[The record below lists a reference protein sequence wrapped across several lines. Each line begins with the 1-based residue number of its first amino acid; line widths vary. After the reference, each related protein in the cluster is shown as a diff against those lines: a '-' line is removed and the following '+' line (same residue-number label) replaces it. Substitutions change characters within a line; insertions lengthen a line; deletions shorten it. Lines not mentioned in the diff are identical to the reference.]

1 MPLPKLVQQITKE
14 AIDFLDPEK
23 CFRDVF
29 EFYHNKVTLEGN
41 LLEIKGKLHL
51 FGLGKAA
58 SYQVSAFKK
67 LMKENGYQDFLGRCV
82 SYTKVGHGVEDSAI
96 FQLEGDHPVVSLKNL
111 ENTRRFIK
119 ELSLI
124 SYKDTLFFFLSGG
137 GSALLELPHE
147 GINFDDFVNKQV
159 ELLNSGKTISEMNSE
174 RKAMSQVK
182 DGGLLSH
189 IPTQN
194 IFQFITSDIPS
205 PRMQNVSSGPLLGQ
219 KGSIIDRSFVVQSEG
234 VLLKRLCD
242 HPNRIMGE
250 VYDCSLEVGLKNF
263 PVPSA
268 KQLLF
273 SGGEMPVTMSE
284 TANGKGGRNTHFVLA
299 LAHKIYREEKNS
311 DLKIMSLAT
320 DGGDGPTD
328 AAGAYID
335 FELYRSLEATS
346 FLNDFNSYEY
356 FEKLGTLIKTGPTR
370 SNVMDLRVLWRE

>member
-29 EFYHNKVTLEGN
+29 EFYHNQVALEGKM
-41 LLEIKGKLHL
+41 LEIKGKLHV

-67 LMKENGYQDFLGRCV
+67 VMKENGYLECLGRCV
-82 SYTKVGHGVEDSAI
+82 SYTKMGHTVEDDTI
-96 FQLEGDHPVVSLKNL
+96 FQLQGDHPVVSLQNL
-111 ENTRRFIK
+111 ENTKKFIK

-124 SYKDTLFFFLSGG
+124 SENDTLFFFLSGG

-147 GINFDDFVNKQV
+147 GMSFDDFVNKQV

-174 RKAMSQVK
+174 RKTMSQVK

-205 PRMQNVSSGPLLGQ
+205 PRMQDVSSGPLLGL
-219 KGSIIDRSFVVQSEG
+219 KGSIRENSFVVQSAST
-234 VLLKRLCD
+234 LLKRLCS
-242 HPNRIMGE
+242 HPNRVMGE
-250 VYDCSLEVGLKNF
+250 IYDCSLEVGLKSF
-263 PVPSA
+263 PMPSGE
-268 KQLLF
+268 QVLF
-273 SGGEMPVTMSE
+273 SGGEMPVTISE
-284 TANGKGGRNTHFVLA
+284 TAQGKGGRNTHFVLA
-299 LAHKIYREEKNS
+299 LAHKIYNEEKNR

-335 FELYRSLEATS
+335 FELYRSLEASS